1 VENLKVATWNV
12 RGMTNKQLEC
22 VRIFEEKK
30 INIAIVMET
39 KKN

>member
-1 VENLKVATWNV
+1 VENLKVATWNI
-12 RGMTNKQLEC
+12 RGMTNKELER

-30 INIAIVMET
+30 INIAIVTDT